1 MLRHRRAILH
11 DESRYVNADA
21 FNPDRFLT
29 AEGELDPN
37 VPNPEEF
44 AFGFGRRICPGRY
57 LSISSVWLAIASIL
71 ATFEL
76 VMPTDES
83 GKKIEPEVEYT
94 TGLVRYVL
102 CLLRCYGFPLNTV
115 TLSCPATPHHFDVDS
130 SRVRAMRRLSF
141 VHSLR
146 TWVLNGDWQST
157 VGYPFESTCTQR
169 TY

>member
-1 MLRHRRAILH
+1 MAQLRYRRAILH

-29 AEGELDPN
+29 AEGTLDPH

-76 VMPTDES
+76 LMPTDES
-83 GKKIEPEVEYT
+83 GKKVEPEVEYT
-94 TGLVRYVL
+94 TGLVRYVMY
-102 CLLRCYGFPLNTV
+102 CSLRCHELTLTIV
-115 TLSCPATPHHFDVDS
+115 TLFCPAIPHHFNVNS
-130 SRVRAMRRLSF
+130 GRVRAMRRLSF
-141 VHSLR
+141 VRSLR
-146 TWVLNGDWQST
+146 T
-157 VGYPFESTCTQR
+157 
-169 TY
+169 